1 MNSLAERFGS
11 DLAVIGFPT
20 NQFGHQTN
28 EKEFEILNT
37 LAHVRPGGGYKPNFP
52 MMGKIDVNGENAHP
66 LFQYLR
72 DTLPTVSDDCGGQGS
87 DFIISVAS
95 KVLWAPLSR
104 SDIGWNFEKFLV
116 NQDGK
121 PVRRYSPKFETINV
135 AEDIEALLKNG
146 PNALD

>member
-72 DTLPTVSDDCGGQGS
+72 DTLPTVSDDC
-87 DFIISVAS
+87 AS
-95 KVLWAPLSR
+95 SNLIAATERRGAWARGRL
-104 SDIGWNFEKFLV
+104 
-116 NQDGK
+116 
-121 PVRRYSPKFETINV
+121 RRGARASGDRGRCTWCS
-135 AEDIEALLKNG
+135 
-146 PNALD
+146 

>member
-37 LAHVRPGGGYKPNFP
+37 LAHVRPGGGYQPNFP

-66 LFQYLR
+66 LFQFLR
-72 DTLPTVSDDCGGQGS
+72 SELPTVSDDCGGLGA
-87 DFIISVAS
+87 DFVISNAS

-104 SDIGWNFEKFLV
+104 TDIGWNFEKFLV
-116 NQDGK
+116 NQEGR

-135 AEDIEALLKNG
+135 AEDIEALLKKG
-146 PNALD
+146 PDALD